1 MLDFTGRHFQKE
13 LIMQALRWY
22 LSYPLSYRHVEEL
35 LKERGVMVDH
45 STIQRWVEQYGAELE
60 AEFRRRFCV
69 NKSYNSWRMDE
80 TYIKHKGKWVYLYRA
95 IDAQGDTLDFMVSE
109 KRDEPAARAFFKKAI
124 GAHGL
129 PEKVTVDKSGA
140 NEAAL
145 ITLNCMLYR
154 MGIWLENWIE
164 IRQNKYLNNMI
175 EQDHRRIKR
184 LVNPMMGFKSW
195 SSMESTIA
203 GYEMVQMLRKGQH
216 INAETMT
223 VWEQFY
229 SRAA

>member
-45 STIQRWVEQYGAELE
+45 STIQRWVERYGVELE
-60 AEFRRRFCV
+60 AQFRRRFCKS
-69 NKSYNSWRMDE
+69 KSYTSWRMDE
-80 TYIKHKGKWVYLYRA
+80 IYIKHKGEWVYLYRA
-95 IDAQGDTLDFMVSE
+95 IDAQGDTLDFMVSA
-109 KRDEPAARAFFKKAI
+109 KRDETAARAFFKKAI
-124 GAHGL
+124 GTHGL
-129 PEKVTVDKSGA
+129 PEKVTVDKSGD
-140 NEAAL
+140 NHAAL
-145 ITLNCMLYR
+145 ITLNCVLLL
-154 MGIWLENWIE
+154 MGVWFEKWIE
-164 IRQNKYLNNMI
+164 IRQHKYLNNMI

-195 SSMESTIA
+195 SSMESTIV
-203 GYEMVQMLRKGQH
+203 GYEMVQMMRKGQH
-216 INAETMT
+216 IHAETMT

-229 SRAA
+229 SLAA